1 VTGIV
6 PHGKNAAIPLPF
18 LREAHT
24 ICCMEK
30 WRTPEAEAYRRL
42 YQTKRWKRLREM
54 KTQRSDT

>member
-1 VTGIV
+1 
-6 PHGKNAAIPLPF
+6 
-18 LREAHT
+18 
-24 ICCMEK
+24 MDK